1 MTSQMDTVSPAFK
14 NENSIQK
21 MENPKIT
28 VQSIH
33 KFKSGIIWNIW
44 IMHVRL
50 SWLMMPIIITGE
62 VPGHSSSSVLTTAPK
77 DKDIFSK
84 TFSFILWP

>member
-21 MENPKIT
+21 IMNPKIT

-33 KFKSGIIWNIW
+33 I
-44 IMHVRL
+44 L
-50 SWLMMPIIITGE
+50 
-62 VPGHSSSSVLTTAPK
+62 SSSQELSE
-77 DKDIFSK
+77 
-84 TFSFILWP
+84 TFELCM